1 MTALMPAFTHLADL
15 QVPTAVRARNAVLD
29 VLVIGA
35 GQAGLAVGYHLRA
48 TGARFELVERNLRIG
63 DSWRQ
68 RYDSL
73 SLFTPRSYSHLPGL
87 LLDGDQDGY
96 PTRDEIADYFARYAA
111 HFDIP
116 VRLGTKVVSLERLDE
131 GFLAALDD
139 GTTIEARAVVVAAG
153 AFQIPAVP
161 KIASELSPAVAQ
173 LTPLSYRNPSSVP
186 AGVVL
191 VVGDGATGRQI
202 ALELAGSHRVV
213 LATGKK
219 RSLAPQ
225 RVLGR
230 SIFWWLDHLGLLRIT
245 GDSRLGRR
253 LRARDTLP
261 RRDLADDQLRE
272 AGVDLVPRLTAFDR
286 ASAIFA
292 DGRMQD
298 VGSVV
303 WTAGYRDDTSWVRIV
318 DAVDASGSFV
328 ETRGASPVPGLF
340 FVGRP
345 WQMTQS
351 SGLVTGVGADAQA
364 IVTHLVASITARRV
378 AVGGNRDDR
387 ADRRRH
393 G

>member
-1 MTALMPAFTHLADL
+1 MTALMPAAPPHAD
-15 QVPTAVRARNAVLD
+15 QPAPTGVLD

-48 TGARFELVERNLRIG
+48 SGARFELVERHLRIG

-87 LLDGDQDGY
+87 LLEGDQDSY
-96 PTRDEIADYFARYAA
+96 PTRDEIADYLARYAA
-111 HFDIP
+111 HFEIP
-116 VRLGTKVVSLERLDE
+116 VRLGTDVVRLERDGD
-131 GFLAALDD
+131 GFLVVLDD
-139 GTTIEARAVVVAAG
+139 GSTIEARVVVVAAG
-153 AFQIPAVP
+153 AFQVP
-161 KIASELSPAVAQ
+161 TVPVIASGLSTSVTQ
-173 LTPLSYRNPSSVP
+173 LTPLSYHNPSSVP
-186 AGVVL
+186 PGAVL

-202 ALELAGSHRVV
+202 ALELAGSHRVI

-261 RRDLADDQLRE
+261 RRDLADRHLRK
-272 AGVDLVPRLTAFDR
+272 AGVDVVPRLTAFDQAQAMFSNGETR
-286 ASAIFA
+286 
-292 DGRMQD
+292 D
-298 VGSVV
+298 VGSVI
-303 WTAGYRDDTSWVRIV
+303 WATGYHDDTTWLRIA

-328 ETRGASPVPGLF
+328 ETRGASPVPRLF
-340 FVGRP
+340 YVGRP

-351 SGLVTGVGADAQA
+351 SGLVTGVGADAREIA
-364 IVTHLVASITARRV
+364 AVLVPSFTHVETRQLGRR
-378 AVGGNRDDR
+378 AQTRKGTPCRSTN
-387 ADRRRH
+387 
-393 G
+393 

>member
-1 MTALMPAFTHLADL
+1 MTALMPSAPPQIERQALS
-15 QVPTAVRARNAVLD
+15 AVQD

-48 TGARFELVERNLRIG
+48 SGVRFELVERNLRIG

-87 LLDGDQDGY
+87 LLDGDQEGY

-116 VRLGTKVVSLERLDE
+116 VRLGTDVVRLERNGE
-131 GFLAALDD
+131 GFLAVLDD
-139 GTTIEARAVVVAAG
+139 GSTIEARAVVVAAG
-153 AFQIPAVP
+153 AFQVPTGPA
-161 KIASELSPAVAQ
+161 IALGLSTSVTQ
-173 LTPLSYRNPSSVP
+173 LTPLSYHNPSSVP
-186 AGVVL
+186 AGAVL

-202 ALELAGSHRVV
+202 ALDLAGSHRVI

-253 LRARDTLP
+253 LRSRDTLP
-261 RRDLADDQLRE
+261 RRDLADRYLRR
-272 AGVDLVPRLTAFDR
+272 AGVELAPRLTAFDQAQAMFSNGETR
-286 ASAIFA
+286 
-292 DGRMQD
+292 D
-298 VGSVV
+298 VGSVI
-303 WTAGYRDDTSWVRIV
+303 WAAGYHDDTTWLRIPE
-318 DAVDASGSFV
+318 AVDASGSFV
-328 ETRGASPVPGLF
+328 ETQGASPVPRLF

-364 IVTHLVASITARRV
+364 IVAVLVSSFTNVETQRPERV
-378 AVGGNRDDR
+378 AQTVKGTSP
-387 ADRRRH
+387 H
-393 G
+393 

>member
-1 MTALMPAFTHLADL
+1 MTALLPAAPPQDDR
-15 QVPTAVRARNAVLD
+15 RAANAALD

-35 GQAGLAVGYHLRA
+35 GQAGLAIGYHLRA
-48 TGARFELVERNLRIG
+48 VGARFELVERNQRIG

-87 LLDGDQDGY
+87 RLDGDQDGY

-116 VRLGTKVVSLERLDE
+116 VRLGTEVVTLERHGE
-131 GFLAALDD
+131 GFIAALDD
-139 GTTIEARAVVVAAG
+139 GTTVDARAVVVAAG
-153 AFQIPAVP
+153 AFQVPAVP
-161 KIASELSPAVAQ
+161 KIASELSPAVSQ

-202 ALELAGSHRVV
+202 ALELSGSHRVV

-225 RVLGR
+225 RLLGR

-253 LRARDTLP
+253 LCARDTLP
-261 RRDLADDQLRE
+261 RRDLADRYLRK
-272 AGVDLVPRLTAFDR
+272 AGVDVVPRLTAFDQ
-286 ASAIFA
+286 AGAIFS
-292 DGRMQD
+292 DGQTRD
-298 VGSVV
+298 VDSVI
-303 WTAGYRDDTSWVRIV
+303 WAAGYRDDTTWLRIV
-318 DAVDASGSFV
+318 DAVDASGSFL
-328 ETRGASPVPGLF
+328 EMRGTSPVPALF

-351 SGLVTGVGADAQA
+351 SGLVTGVGADARA
-364 IVTHLVASITARRV
+364 IVTQVVKSLATSRRSESP
-378 AVGGNRDDR
+378 
-387 ADRRRH
+387 
-393 G
+393 

>member
-1 MTALMPAFTHLADL
+1 MPASPPRADRS
-15 QVPTAVRARNAVLD
+15 AAGAALD

-35 GQAGLAVGYHLRA
+35 GQAGLAIAYHLRA
-48 TGARFELVERNLRIG
+48 AGARFGLIERNQRIG

-116 VRLGTKVVSLERLDE
+116 VRLGTEVVTLERHGA

-139 GTTIEARAVVVAAG
+139 GTTVDARAVVVAAG
-153 AFQIPAVP
+153 AFQVPAVP
-161 KIASELSPAVAQ
+161 GIASELAPSVRQ
-173 LTPLSYRNPSSVP
+173 LTPLSYRNPSSDP
-186 AGVVL
+186 AGVEL

-230 SIFWWLDHLGLLRIT
+230 SIFWWLDLLGLLRIT

-261 RRDLADDQLRE
+261 RRDLADRHLRK
-272 AGVDLVPRLTAFDR
+272 AGVDLVPRLTAFDQ
-286 ASAIFA
+286 ACAIFS
-292 DGRMQD
+292 DGQTRD
-298 VGSVV
+298 VGSVI
-303 WTAGYRDDTSWVRIV
+303 WAAGYRDDSTWLRII
-318 DAVDASGSFV
+318 DAVDASGSFL

-345 WQMTQS
+345 WLMTQS
-351 SGLVTGVGADAQA
+351 SALVTGVGADARS
-364 IVTHLVASITARRV
+364 IVTRVVTSLAMSRRPESP
-378 AVGGNRDDR
+378 
-387 ADRRRH
+387 
-393 G
+393 

>member
-1 MTALMPAFTHLADL
+1 MPAAPLRADP
-15 QVPTAVRARNAVLD
+15 PTASLVLD

-35 GQAGLAVGYHLRA
+35 GQAGLAIGYHLRRS
-48 TGARFELVERNLRIG
+48 GARFELVERNPWIG

-73 SLFTPRSYSHLPGL
+73 TLFTPRTYSHLPGL
-87 LLDGDQDGY
+87 RLDGDQDGY
-96 PTRDEIADYFARYAA
+96 PRRDEIADYLARYAA

-116 VRLGTKVVSLERLDE
+116 VRLGTRVVTLERHGE
-131 GFLAALDD
+131 GFLASLDD
-139 GTTIEARAVVVAAG
+139 GTTIDARSVVVATG
-153 AFQIPAVP
+153 AFQVPAVP
-161 KIASELSPAVAQ
+161 KIASELSPAVRQ

-245 GDSRLGRR
+245 ADSRLGRR

-261 RRDLADDQLRE
+261 RRDLADRYLRG
-272 AGVDLVPRLTAFDR
+272 AGVDLVPRLTAFDQ
-286 ASAIFA
+286 ASANFS
-292 DGRMQD
+292 DGQTRE
-298 VGSVV
+298 VSSVV
-303 WTAGYRDDTSWVRIV
+303 WAAGYRDDTTWLRII

-328 ETRGASPVPGLF
+328 ETRGASPVPDLF

-351 SGLVTGVGADAQA
+351 SGLVTGVGADARD
-364 IVTHLVASITARRV
+364 IVMQVVASLATSRDPKVGDLAR
-378 AVGGNRDDR
+378 
-387 ADRRRH
+387 
-393 G
+393 

>member
-1 MTALMPAFTHLADL
+1 MTALTSSAPYA
-15 QVPTAVRARNAVLD
+15 ARLTVDYSERLSSSSIVD

-48 TGARFELVERNLRIG
+48 AGARFEVIERNLRIG
-63 DSWRQ
+63 ESWRQ

-87 LLDGDQDGY
+87 LLEGDQEGY

-116 VRLGTKVVSLERLDE
+116 VRLGTAVVALGRRGG
-131 GFLAALDD
+131 GFLAELDD
-139 GTTIEARAVVVAAG
+139 GTTIAARAVVVAAG
-153 AFQIPAVP
+153 AFQIPTVP
-161 KIASELSPAVAQ
+161 RIASELSPAVTQ
-173 LTPLSYRNPSSVP
+173 LTPLTYRNPSSVP

-202 ALELAGSHRVV
+202 AMELAASHRVV

-225 RVLGR
+225 RLLGR
-230 SIFWWLDHLGLLRIT
+230 SIFWWLDHLGLLRAT
-245 GDSRLGRR
+245 GESRLGRR

-261 RRDLADDQLRE
+261 RRDLADRYLRLR
-272 AGVDLVPRLTAFDR
+272 GVDLVPRLTALGH
-286 ASAIFA
+286 ASATFS
-292 DGRMQD
+292 DGQRRE

-303 WTAGYRDDTSWVRIV
+303 WAAGYRDDTTWLRMT
-318 DAVDASGSFV
+318 DAVDASGSV
-328 ETRGASPVPGLF
+328 LETRGRSPVPGLF
-340 FVGRP
+340 FIGRP

-351 SGLVTGVGADAQA
+351 SGLVTGVGADART
-364 IVTHLVASITARRV
+364 IVTQVVTSL
-378 AVGGNRDDR
+378 AVSSRSRGG
-387 ADRRRH
+387 
-393 G
+393 

>member
-1 MTALMPAFTHLADL
+1 MPAAPPRADP
-15 QVPTAVRARNAVLD
+15 PTASVVLD

-48 TGARFELVERNLRIG
+48 SGARFELVERNPRIG

-87 LLDGDQDGY
+87 RLEGDQDGY

-111 HFDIP
+111 QFDIP
-116 VRLGTKVVSLERLDE
+116 VRLGTEVVTLERHGE
-131 GFLAALDD
+131 EFVASLDD
-139 GTTIEARAVVVAAG
+139 GTTIAARSVVVATG
-153 AFQIPAVP
+153 AFQVPAVP
-161 KIASELSPAVAQ
+161 KIASELSPAVRQ

-186 AGVVL
+186 AGIVL

-202 ALELAGSHRVV
+202 ALELADSHRVV

-219 RSLAPQ
+219 RSLAP
-225 RVLGR
+225 RRLLGR
-230 SIFWWLDHLGLLRIT
+230 SIFWWLDHLGLLRIK

-261 RRDLADDQLRE
+261 RRDLADRYLRK
-272 AGVDLVPRLTAFDR
+272 AGVDLAPRLTAFDQ
-286 ASAIFA
+286 ASATFS
-292 DGRMQD
+292 DGQTRE

-303 WTAGYRDDTSWVRIV
+303 WAAGYRDDTTWLRII
-318 DAVDASGSFV
+318 DAVDGSGSFL
-328 ETRGASPVPGLF
+328 ETRGASPVPGLY

-351 SGLVTGVGADAQA
+351 SGLVTGVGADARD
-364 IVTHLVASITARRV
+364 IVTQVVTSLATSRDQKVDGSHLAGFA
-378 AVGGNRDDR
+378 
-387 ADRRRH
+387 
-393 G
+393 

>member
-1 MTALMPAFTHLADL
+1 MPAAPLRADP
-15 QVPTAVRARNAVLD
+15 PTASLVLD

-35 GQAGLAVGYHLRA
+35 GQAGLAIGYHLRRS
-48 TGARFELVERNLRIG
+48 GARFELVERNPWIG

-73 SLFTPRSYSHLPGL
+73 TLFTPRTYSHLPGL
-87 LLDGDQDGY
+87 RLDGDQDGY
-96 PTRDEIADYFARYAA
+96 PRRDEIADYLARYAA

-116 VRLGTKVVSLERLDE
+116 VRLGTRVATLERHGE
-131 GFLAALDD
+131 GFLASLDD
-139 GTTIEARAVVVAAG
+139 GTTIDASSVVVATG
-153 AFQIPAVP
+153 AFQVPAVP
-161 KIASELSPAVAQ
+161 KIASELSPAVRQ

-245 GDSRLGRR
+245 ADSRLGRR
-253 LRARDTLP
+253 WRARDTLP
-261 RRDLADDQLRE
+261 RRDLADRYLRG
-272 AGVDLVPRLTAFDR
+272 AGVDLVPRLTAFDQ
-286 ASAIFA
+286 ASANFS
-292 DGRMQD
+292 DGQTRE

-303 WTAGYRDDTSWVRIV
+303 WAAGYRDDTTWLRII

-345 WQMTQS
+345 WQITQS
-351 SGLVTGVGADAQA
+351 SGLVTGVGADARD
-364 IVTHLVASITARRV
+364 IVMQVVASLATSRDPKVGDLAR
-378 AVGGNRDDR
+378 
-387 ADRRRH
+387 
-393 G
+393 